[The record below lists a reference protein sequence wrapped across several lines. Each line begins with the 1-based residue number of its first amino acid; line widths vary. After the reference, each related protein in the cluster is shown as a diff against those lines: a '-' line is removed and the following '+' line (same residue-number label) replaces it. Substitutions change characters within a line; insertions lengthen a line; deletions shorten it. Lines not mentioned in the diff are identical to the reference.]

1 VWPAAGR
8 KGTISSATTAGA
20 IRPSFPTQF
29 APPLVATRGVVAN
42 GTVWRRGTRGQSRA
56 AAEIQLR
63 PSPCPGS
70 SGGASSSRRRSAPSR
85 HCFGR
90 AILHYLV
97 GVSLML
103 LHLLKTCIRNL
114 SLLFTSFFT
123 LPLENLHQEPFPA
136 IYFFFHPPTCLETTM
151 PTVSRVRI
159 FTRWRLVFLS
169 CQKLPS
175 FLPNC

>member
-1 VWPAAGR
+1 
-8 KGTISSATTAGA
+8 
-20 IRPSFPTQF
+20 
-29 APPLVATRGVVAN
+29 
-42 GTVWRRGTRGQSRA
+42 
-56 AAEIQLR
+56 
-63 PSPCPGS
+63 
-70 SGGASSSRRRSAPSR
+70 
-85 HCFGR
+85 
-90 AILHYLV
+90 
-97 GVSLML
+97 ML

-175 FLPNC
+175 FFCQTVTVVFLIFYRKSNMAT